1 MTHTHVLAFGLTLL
15 VVATGAAAQ
24 EGTSAHMEGCLIWS
38 GKGAVG
44 VRNECS
50 RPIALMFMT
59 FDDQQVATAELPPG
73 GRFTSDAEWGLP
85 DGFMFTACPVGYK
98 PNVRFSVENKDAIG
112 LSFYNCV
119 GGKPNS

>member
-1 MTHTHVLAFGLTLL
+1 VTRALVCGLVLL
-15 VVATGAAAQ
+15 VAATGAAAQ

-38 GKGAVG
+38 GRGAVG

-59 FDDQQVATAELPPG
+59 FGDQQVVTAELPPG
-73 GRFTSDAEWGLP
+73 GRFVSEAEWGQSG
-85 DGFMFTACPVGYK
+85 GFMFTACPVGYK
-98 PNVRFSVENKDAIG
+98 PNMAFSVENKDAIG
-112 LSFYNCV
+112 LSLYNCV